1 MENIRN
7 IRLALRVALI
17 IAGREFP
24 VEPKENA
31 IFITCDKYCM
41 FRILGEIPEEAGRWE
56 LKKCDNEGEYA
67 LTFEEDA
74 EYSIHFISPEKT
86 ID

>member
-41 FRILGEIPEEAGRWE
+41 FRRWE
-56 LKKCDNEGEYA
+56 LKKCDNKGEYA